1 MTNKLSRSDGF
12 LHWVLPAMIGLG
24 ALTVL
29 LSGRDL
35 SMMFDELQRG
45 GDGFRHPIAVWGQR
59 AVSILLLAAAGERIL
74 SHVMLGKHL
83 PSPVLAWTFAAY
95 WLSTVAAPAFF
106 GSHPQLSH
114 EYLYTLLIG
123 FAVVLATPHERDRI
137 IESARTALVLF
148 LLAGVLLIP
157 VLPAM
162 VLDTTYKQGL
172 MPGVPRLG
180 GLASHPVAL
189 GMFAQTALLLLWA
202 RPFKRLWLTRLSW
215 LLCVGVLFLAQS
227 KTAWIAFL
235 LCSLCMLAVRN
246 GPNLLRRLG
255 DPREG
260 AFGIVMCLGVM
271 VAAAGVMAVFL
282 LGNIEGQMV
291 DFFDTQQGA
300 QLMTM
305 TGRDQIWAIAVEEW
319 QASPL
324 FGYGPSLWDDEFRA
338 AINMPNATS
347 AHNQFMDTL
356 ARSGGIG
363 AGALVIYSIVLLV
376 LSVRHAKD
384 TGGLSLALF
393 LAVALR
399 SVSEVPLLLF
409 GYGTELIVHLLLL
422 VTVAAARTQ
431 RVEVMTARS
440 RAPYRTVS

>member
-1 MTNKLSRSDGF
+1 
-12 LHWVLPAMIGLG
+12 
-24 ALTVL
+24 
-29 LSGRDL
+29 
-35 SMMFDELQRG
+35 
-45 GDGFRHPIAVWGQR
+45 
-59 AVSILLLAAAGERIL
+59 
-74 SHVMLGKHL
+74 
-83 PSPVLAWTFAAY
+83 
-95 WLSTVAAPAFF
+95 
-106 GSHPQLSH
+106 
-114 EYLYTLLIG
+114 
-123 FAVVLATPHERDRI
+123 
-137 IESARTALVLF
+137 
-148 LLAGVLLIP
+148 
-157 VLPAM
+157 LPAM
-162 VLDTTYKQGL
+162 VLDTAYKQGL
-172 MPGVPRLG
+172 LPGVPRLG

-202 RPFKRLWLTRLSW
+202 RPFKRNWLNRLSW
-215 LLCVGVLFLAQS
+215 ILCFGVLFLAQS
-227 KTAWIAFL
+227 KTAWIAFI
-235 LCSLCMLAVRN
+235 LCSLVMLAVRN
-246 GPNLLRRLG
+246 GPNLMRRLG

-271 VAAAGVMAVFL
+271 VAAVGVMAVFL
-282 LGNIEGQMV
+282 MGNIEGQMV

-305 TGRDQIWAIAVEEW
+305 TGRDQIWTIAVEEW

-363 AGALVIYSIVLLV
+363 AAALVLYAIVLLV
-376 LSVRHAKD
+376 LSVRHAKA

-422 VTVAAARTQ
+422 VTVATARTQ
-431 RVEVMTARS
+431 RVEVMPAQRS
-440 RAPYRTVS
+440 RAAYRTVS